1 MGLASLLV
9 LGTHAQRIALLM
21 SYTVVDDDNMIQVRA
36 SINRNTEK
44 DEIRKLILAL
54 VNRHPDLVG
63 MTELRISLGGN
74 PQ

>member
-1 MGLASLLV
+1 
-9 LGTHAQRIALLM
+9 M